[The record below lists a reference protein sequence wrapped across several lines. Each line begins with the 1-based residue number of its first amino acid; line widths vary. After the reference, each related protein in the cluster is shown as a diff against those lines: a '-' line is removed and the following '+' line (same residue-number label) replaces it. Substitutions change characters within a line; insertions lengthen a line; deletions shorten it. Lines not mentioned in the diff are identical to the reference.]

1 MRKYRLNT
9 SFKHHTILASVI
21 SLWLVVFLIFI
32 APFDTS
38 DLNMVNRLRILPIYG
53 VLSFGVY
60 LLLIPVQ
67 NYFFKR
73 YETWNWSLELF
84 FILIYDIILLF
95 FSYSYYKTDIVN
107 GLYDFKIFSLKVY
120 LPICLIL
127 FPILF
132 LLRRYINKR
141 TTGKRSTLITL
152 KGDNKLDILRISP
165 EDLICISSAD
175 NYVEVSYLI
184 RGELQKKLLRHTLK
198 GIQNDVP
205 NLIKIH
211 RSYLINPTHFKE
223 WNGSN
228 SIILTEMEVPVS
240 KNYRATLLEVI

>member
-1 MRKYRLNT
+1 MRKYSLNT
-9 SFKHHTILASVI
+9 SFKHHTILASVV

-38 DLNMVNRLRILPIYG
+38 DLNMVNRFKILPFYG

-60 LLLIPVQ
+60 LLLILAQ
-67 NYFFKR
+67 NLFFKR
-73 YETWNWSLELF
+73 YKTWNLSLEFL
-84 FILIYDIILLF
+84 FILIYDIILLL
-95 FSYSYYKTDIVN
+95 FSYLYYKTDIVN
-107 GLYDFKIFSLKVY
+107 GIYNFKTFSLKVY

-132 LLRRYINKR
+132 FLRWFINKK
-141 TTGKRSTLITL
+141 TTHKKSAIITL
-152 KGDNKLDILRISP
+152 KGDNKLDILKILP

-205 NLIKIH
+205 NLLKIH
-211 RSYLINPTHFKE
+211 RSHLINPTHFKE

-240 KNYRATLLEVI
+240 KNYRAALLQVI